1 MKAFAALLLFICASS
16 FMIAEAPPVSFRPDK
31 PAENLFIVTIDG
43 FRWQE
48 VFGGA
53 DPDLLIDSRSVADTA
68 LCQALYGGATAE
80 ERRQKLLPF
89 FWSVL
94 AKQGALYGNRGYNNR
109 VNVANIYNFS
119 YPGYHEMLT
128 GSTDIRVNS
137 NNKKTYR
144 HTNVLEYINSL
155 PDFQNKVVALSSWD
169 VFPFILNGDRAALPM
184 NSGYAPITNASS
196 FTQKAFNKVQDEVAG
211 EEKTKTRLDQL
222 TFVAAKDYIL
232 KNKPRVMLL
241 GLGETDEYAHDG
253 RYDGYLQ
260 HANYI
265 DRMLSELWLMIQS
278 TPGYRNNTTILI
290 TTDHGRGKKD
300 GTWSKHSTFVAGSS
314 QAWLAMIG
322 PNIPAE
328 GEVKTAQQFYL
339 KDLPQTIGALVGVD
353 FKKGMKP
360 EARVEGLAK
369 AD

>member
-1 MKAFAALLLFICASS
+1 MKAFAAILLLICASS
-16 FMIAEAPPVSFRPDK
+16 FEVVEMTPVSFRPDK

-53 DPDLLIDSRSVADTA
+53 DPDLLNNVKCMSDTA
-68 LCQALYGGATAE
+68 LGNAMYGGATAE
-80 ERRQKLLPF
+80 ERRKKLLPF

-94 AKQGALYGNRGYNNR
+94 AKQGALYGNRAYNNK

-155 PDFQNKVVALSSWD
+155 PAFQNKVVALSSWD
-169 VFPFILNGDRAALPM
+169 VFPFILSKDRAMLPV
-184 NSGYAPITNASS
+184 NSGYTPIANAVS
-196 FTQKAFNKVQDEVAG
+196 FTEKAFNQVQDEIAG

-232 KNKPRVMLL
+232 KNKPRIMLL

-300 GTWSKHSTFVAGSS
+300 GTWSKHSTFVTGSS

-322 PNIPAE
+322 PNIPSA

-360 EARVEGLAK
+360 EVTVQALVK